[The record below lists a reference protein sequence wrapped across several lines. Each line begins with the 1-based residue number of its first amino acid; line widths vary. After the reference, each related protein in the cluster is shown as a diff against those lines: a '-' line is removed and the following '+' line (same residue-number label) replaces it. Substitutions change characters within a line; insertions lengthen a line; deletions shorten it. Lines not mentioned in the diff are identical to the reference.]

1 MTEQAL
7 RQWRG
12 VKHVA
17 APAGVALT
25 TRLPTTPADE
35 HVLHLVATHLGRLR
49 RADLAQRSRP
59 VPVDPA
65 LEDEAQRRV
74 RRDRLGG

>member
-17 APAGVALT
+17 APAGVAPGRVVAPKRRRR
-25 TRLPTTPADE
+25 RLN
-35 HVLHLVATHLGRLR
+35 
-49 RADLAQRSRP
+49 
-59 VPVDPA
+59 A
-65 LEDEAQRRV
+65 LITVSAGLPGV
-74 RRDRLGG
+74 GAWT